1 MAMPQFNLGQRW
13 ANIGKTV
20 GDIAQMKKSAAERK
34 RAERFQG
41 QQMLQNTLKD
51 VTGYFTGLEKEKTRQ
66 SERQEDI
73 DREQTW
79 RDEDIKSQELRYII
93 EDMRYLKEQQQAD
106 LDKRIEEVRYQL
118 QRDREGQRH
127 EKAMAKQ
134 NELAELERKRID
146 LQNQGNK
153 EDVRINDF
161 NMKQAVL
168 ENSREVIEDT
178 FNAMENA
185 FKGTFISP
193 ESLDSHIDN
202 LHRELEGGE
211 YSEDPE
217 VNSTI
222 IKRLKGLATVLL
234 TGKSLIAADPEVKEE
249 PNFPK
254 INDIVGML
262 DTVESAAMIKLG
274 ITEDPNTGRFTP
286 EDEKRLQEATVAQ
299 LETLLEPGSGF
310 DPEIIMAA
318 LNLIRVNE
326 QPGDN
331 DIPVDEDS
339 TMTSDEHFDSIDW
352 PTVEETE
359 VQPEPQMSSRM
370 EMSFANQN
378 AQKLNRINVENLS
391 PEVRKEYMEY
401 KEQIIL
407 ITDPDNIIWEDGK
420 LIYRL
425 GNKEYSHEFFNK
437 MIEGFIERSNA

>member
-93 EDMRYLKEQQQAD
+93 EDMRYLKEQQEAD

-391 PEVRKEYMEY
+391 PEDRKEYMEY

>member
-1 MAMPQFNLGQRW
+1 
-13 ANIGKTV
+13 
-20 GDIAQMKKSAAERK
+20 
-34 RAERFQG
+34 
-41 QQMLQNTLKD
+41 
-51 VTGYFTGLEKEKTRQ
+51 TGLEKEKTRQ
-66 SERQEDI
+66 RERQEDI

-93 EDMRYLKEQQQAD
+93 EDMRYLKEQQLAAQD
-106 LDKRIEEVRYQL
+106 RKIQEVRYQL
-118 QRDREGQRH
+118 QRDKERQQH
-127 EKAMAKQ
+127 EEAMARQ
-134 NELAELERKRID
+134 EELAELERQRNKLID
-146 LQNQGNK
+146 QGNK
-153 EDVRINDF
+153 EEARINNF
-161 NMKQAVL
+161 NMEQTVL
-168 ENSREVIEDT
+168 ENSREVIENT

-185 FKGTFISP
+185 FEGTFISP

-217 VNSTI
+217 ANSTI

-234 TGKSLIAADPEVKEE
+234 TGKSLIAADEE
-249 PNFPK
+249 RSFPK

-262 DTVESAAMIKLG
+262 DTVEAAAMIKLG

-326 QPGDN
+326 QPVGD
-331 DIPVDEDS
+331 DKPVVGDPEMPS
-339 TMTSDEHFDSIDW
+339 NEHFDSIDW
-352 PTVEETE
+352 SPVEERE
-359 VQPEPQMSSRM
+359 VQPEPQMSRGM
-370 EMSFANQN
+370 KMSFANQN

-391 PEVRKEYMEY
+391 PEDRKEYMEY
-401 KEQIIL
+401 KEQFNL
-407 ITDPDNIIWEDGK
+407 ITDPDNMIWEDGK

-425 GNKEYSHEFFNK
+425 GNKEYSHEFFNE
-437 MIEGFIERSNA
+437 IIDGLIERSNA

>member
-41 QQMLQNTLKD
+41 QQMLQSTLKD

-106 LDKRIEEVRYQL
+106 IDKRIEEVRYQL

-391 PEVRKEYMEY
+391 PEDRKEYMEY
-401 KEQIIL
+401 KEQFNL

>member
-41 QQMLQNTLKD
+41 QQMLQSTLKD

-391 PEVRKEYMEY
+391 PEDRKEYMEY
-401 KEQIIL
+401 KEQFNL

>member
-41 QQMLQNTLKD
+41 QQMLQSTLKD

-106 LDKRIEEVRYQL
+106 IDKRIEEVRYQL

-134 NELAELERKRID
+134 NDLAELERKRID

-391 PEVRKEYMEY
+391 PEDRKEYMEY
-401 KEQIIL
+401 KEQFNL

>member
-118 QRDREGQRH
+118 QRDREGQRP

-391 PEVRKEYMEY
+391 PEDRKEYMEY
-401 KEQIIL
+401 KEQFNL

-420 LIYRL
+420 LIT
-425 GNKEYSHEFFNK
+425 GWEIKNIAMNFSTK
-437 MIEGFIERSNA
+437 